1 MDDQNTDPHA
11 LEAFEGFLEAC
22 SELLTLHV
30 NLSRTRG
37 LPKVNSIVRHKK
49 TLESLSVHTQSA
61 NHTVNM
67 YTPNDMEMLCTQCT
81 QLRQLSLMFPK
92 IPADGQPF
100 LVLEFANY
108 LVHFPESCPGT
119 SPY

>member
-1 MDDQNTDPHA
+1 MDDQNTDSHA

-22 SELLTLHV
+22 SELLILHV
-30 NLSRTRG
+30 NLSRARD
-37 LPKVNSIVRHKK
+37 LPKVNSIIRHKK

-61 NHTVNM
+61 NHAVNM
-67 YTPNDMEMLCTQCT
+67 YAQNDVEMLCTQCT

-100 LVLEFANY
+100 LLLDFANY
-108 LVHFPESCPGT
+108 LV
-119 SPY
+119 